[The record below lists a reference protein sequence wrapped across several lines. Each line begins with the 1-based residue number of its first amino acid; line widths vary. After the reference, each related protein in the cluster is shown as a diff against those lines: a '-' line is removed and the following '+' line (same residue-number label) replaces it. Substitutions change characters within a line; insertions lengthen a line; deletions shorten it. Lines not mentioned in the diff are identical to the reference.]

1 MYKISIK
8 DRFYEILHICD
19 MTRRDFC
26 KYIGIDERNFLRYID
41 RNSITQEHTEKIYN
55 LGININ
61 WLLTGNEEKYNST
74 YNGQKLKK
82 QLKNSFDST
91 HAFDNYILF
100 KLDKWIS
107 LFYKSIRDFE
117 ELHRIKEQ
125 SYFTII
131 EKSYQLPMDLLNLL
145 RKDGMNIKWL
155 YNANESP
162 FCNSIEGRRK
172 KRLVLDFKDSECFI
186 YNELR
191 KLKWNSYYFYSL
203 QV

>member
-26 KYIGIDERNFLRYID
+26 TYIGIDERVFLRYID
-41 RNSITQEHTEKIYN
+41 RNSISQEHTEKIYN

-61 WLLTGNEEKYNST
+61 WLLTGNEEKYNLT
-74 YNGQKLKK
+74 FNGQKLKK
-82 QLKNSFDST
+82 KLENSLTST
-91 HAFDNYILF
+91 HFHDNYILF

-117 ELHRIKEQ
+117 EILKIKDQ

-131 EKSYQLPMDLLNLL
+131 ERSNQIPMVLLDLL

-162 FCNSIEGRRK
+162 FCNSIEGIRK

-191 KLKWNSYYFYSL
+191 KLK
-203 QV
+203 